1 MRTLNLA
8 TEGREQERIK
18 AYLEEHASDEL
29 ADKINNGTPFT
40 KDGKTLTNRKTLKGF
55 MDYARGEAQKQATK
69 VAQYAMVD
77 DDVVFGWAIHY
88 FEEDSIEGTLYT
100 LDGEAYKP
108 EKKTAPNPTPKP
120 VELKKQEPAQQ
131 SMFDLFCTA
140 PMEETEDAPDEDI
153 EETEDEE
160 KGSDEPIIPPKPTA
174 PLNPILARYQEY
186 QAQYPDAIIAM
197 RVGDFYE
204 VFGDDAIAVG
214 EKCGLTLTG
223 RDFGLESRT
232 PLVGFPFHRADDYL
246 ERMTEIRP
254 VVFADEGCARY
265 FAKANE
271 QVDVETGEITVHKAY
286 FADDDL
292 IALMRVLDKVEVRL

>member
-1 MRTLNLA
+1 MRKLNLA

-18 AYLEEHASDEL
+18 AYLEEHASEDL
-29 ADKINNGTPFT
+29 ADKINNGTPFA

-55 MDYARGEAQKQATK
+55 MDYARGEAQKQAAK
-69 VAQYAMVD
+69 GAQYAMID

-100 LDGEAYKP
+100 LDGEEYKP
-108 EKKTAPNPTPKP
+108 VKKAAPKPAPKP
-120 VELKKQEPAQQ
+120 VEGKKQEPAQQ
-131 SMFDLFCTA
+131 SMFDLFDAA
-140 PMEETEDAPDEDI
+140 PKEAGEEAPAEEVEDAKNEGMDED
-153 EETEDEE
+153 
-160 KGSDEPIIPPKPTA
+160 PIIPPKPTA

-204 VFGDDAIAVG
+204 VFGNDAITVG

-223 RDFGLESRT
+223 RDFGLENRT

-265 FAKANE
+265 FSKANE

>member
-18 AYLEEHASDEL
+18 AYLEEHASEEL

-40 KDGKTLTNRKTLKGF
+40 KDVKTLTNRKTLKGF
-55 MDYARGEAQKQATK
+55 MDYARGEAQKQAAK
-69 VAQYAMVD
+69 GAQYAMVD

-100 LDGEAYKP
+100 LDGEAYRLV
-108 EKKTAPNPTPKP
+108 KKAAPKPTPKP
-120 VELKKQEPAQQ
+120 VEVKKNEPSQQ
-131 SMFDLFCTA
+131 SMFDLFGTS
-140 PMEETEDAPDEDI
+140 PEETP
-153 EETEDEE
+153 TEDVGEAEDDEE
-160 KGSDEPIIPPKPTA
+160 VADEPIIPPKPTA

-223 RDFGLESRT
+223 RDFGVESRT

-254 VVFADEGCARY
+254 VVFADEECARY
-265 FAKANE
+265 FSKANE
-271 QVDVETGEITVHKAY
+271 QVDVETGEVIVRKAY